1 MKNDRDLLLRIW
13 FPVES
18 RPCPRPRDHRTH
30 TLGDGQV
37 LHLPILLHMLRSD
50 RHPVNDP
57 IKFRHRDQDGDL
69 HRIHSLRRCLPLL
82 LRSDQR
88 VGLQHRDTHFFQ
100 RLDGNRPRRCK
111 GELHHI
117 HDDIDERLSLLHE
130 ILLKHLTDRRH
141 PQLRIRQ
148 TIREDCDDIEPLP
161 LRLLYE
167 CLLVMQVIP
176 DPLIPIEEKP
186 QRRTPLAQK
195 PFLIA
200 REIRHE
206 VFLHAG
212 VVDPRPADRRRRLR
226 VRRPL
231 IKKGTHIE
239 PQILVIRQTPI
250 ERVRLHSLDVLC
262 RDPLY
267 ALLLCRSRRIHVI
280 RDPFPREKM
289 HTRRPKLRT
298 NRIPHETDHDQCAP
312 A

>member
-1 MKNDRDLLLRIW
+1 MD
-13 FPVES
+13 
-18 RPCPRPRDHRTH
+18 
-30 TLGDGQV
+30 
-37 LHLPILLHMLRSD
+37 
-50 RHPVNDP
+50 DP
-57 IKFRHRDQDGDL
+57 IKFRHRDRDGDL

-88 VGLQHRDTHFFQ
+88 IGLQHRDTHFFQ
-100 RLDGNRPRRCK
+100 RLDGNRPRRRK

-130 ILLKHLTDRRH
+130 ILLKYLTDRRH

-148 TIREDCDDIEPLP
+148 TIREDCDDIQPLP
-161 LRLLYE
+161 LRLFYE

-186 QRRTPLAQK
+186 QRRTPRLQK
-195 PFLIA
+195 HLLIQGK
-200 REIRHE
+200 IRHE
-206 VFLHAG
+206 FLRHPRMI
-212 VVDPRPADRRRRLR
+212 DPCPADRRRRLR
-226 VRRPL
+226 IRRPL
-231 IKKGTHIE
+231 IKKGTRIE

-262 RDPLY
+262 CDPLY

-298 NRIPHETDHDQCAP
+298 DRISHETDHDQCAP